1 MIKQTIQRKLLLS
14 AELGTVRIDN
24 VEVREL
30 QFSGGQETGRHLHP
44 CAVISYIVAG
54 AAIVQIE
61 GEAAHTVAAGA
72 VVYEPANRII
82 ARFDNASGTEPLK
95 FIAYYLRQGEQELI
109 RMLPADG
116 EFSVAAAQ
124 ERIRQIEAKAL
135 RKLRLPKKD

>member
-1 MIKQTIQRKLLLS
+1 MIKQTIERKPLLS
-14 AELGTVRIDN
+14 AELGTVCVDN

-30 QFSGGQETGRHLHP
+30 KFSGGQETGRHLHP
-44 CAVISYIVAG
+44 CPVISHIVAG
-54 AAIVQIE
+54 AAIVQSE
-61 GEAAHTVAAGA
+61 GEADHTVAADA

-82 ARFDNASGTEPLK
+82 ARFDNASITEPLK

-116 EFSVAAAQ
+116 GFSVAAAQ

-135 RKLRLPKKD
+135 RKLCLPRKD